1 MVLSLRYEDR
11 LEGANN
17 FRSWRTRLLVVLE
30 ENNIQDHVNKE
41 IPEPEGDDEK
51 VAFRMN
57 EGKAK
62 RIIIDSVKDHLIP
75 HISGQ
80 ESAKKMFDGLVG
92 LFETNNTS
100 RRLALRHQLQISSMS
115 RTDTVA
121 TYFMKISQLRDQ
133 LKTIGDEVTDDELV
147 TIALNGFSS
156 SWDPFVQGICSKD
169 VLPKFE
175 HLWNHSVQ
183 EEARLLSK
191 QSLQRPPEDGTQAL
205 ASNAKKGRRP
215 FNNKRPFG
223 KKGPKHAHGHEHKKK
238 DISEIQCF
246 NCDEFGHYASQCP
259 HEKRKR
265 KQHASVADMDNVPQK
280 KAKEP
285 DLKDLAD
292 GIREGFF

>member
-17 FRSWRTRLLVVLE
+17 FRSWRTRLLFVLE
-30 ENNIQDHVNKE
+30 ENDIQDHVKRE
-41 IPEPEGDDEK
+41 IPVPDDDDEK
-51 VAFRMN
+51 VLYRKN

-75 HISGQ
+75 HISEQ
-80 ESAKKMFDGLVG
+80 ETAKKMFDGLVG
-92 LFETNNTS
+92 LFETSNTS
-100 RRLALRHQLQISSMS
+100 RRLALRHQLQSTSMS

-133 LKTIGDEVTDDELV
+133 LKAIGDTVTDDELV
-147 TIALNGFSS
+147 TIALNGFAS

-175 HLWNHSVQ
+175 QLWNHGVQ

-205 ASNAKKGRRP
+205 ASNAKKGKKH
-215 FNNKRPFG
+215 FHNKRSFG
-223 KKGPKHAHGHEHKKK
+223 KKGSKHAHGHERKKK
-238 DISEIQCF
+238 DISEIQCYE
-246 NCDEFGHYASQCP
+246 CSEFGHYASKCP
-259 HEKRKR
+259 
-265 KQHASVADMDNVPQK
+265 NK
-280 KAKEP
+280 KKG
-285 DLKDLAD
+285 K
-292 GIREGFF
+292 GKGR

>member
-11 LEGANN
+11 LEGASN
-17 FRSWRTRLLVVLE
+17 FRAWRTRLLVVLE
-30 ENNIQDHVNKE
+30 ENNLQDHANTE
-41 IPEPEGDDEK
+41 IAEPEGEDEK

-75 HISGQ
+75 HISGLQ
-80 ESAKKMFDGLVG
+80 SAKKMFDGLVG

-156 SWDPFVQGICSKD
+156 S
-169 VLPKFE
+169 
-175 HLWNHSVQ
+175 
-183 EEARLLSK
+183 
-191 QSLQRPPEDGTQAL
+191 
-205 ASNAKKGRRP
+205 
-215 FNNKRPFG
+215 
-223 KKGPKHAHGHEHKKK
+223 
-238 DISEIQCF
+238 
-246 NCDEFGHYASQCP
+246 
-259 HEKRKR
+259 
-265 KQHASVADMDNVPQK
+265 
-280 KAKEP
+280 
-285 DLKDLAD
+285 
-292 GIREGFF
+292 